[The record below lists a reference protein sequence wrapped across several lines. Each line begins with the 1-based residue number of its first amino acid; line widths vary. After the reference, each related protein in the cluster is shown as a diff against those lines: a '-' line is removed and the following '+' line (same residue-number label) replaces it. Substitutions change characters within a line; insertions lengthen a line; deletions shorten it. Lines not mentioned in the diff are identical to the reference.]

1 MLYCV
6 YMIQVC
12 IHKRE
17 WRFFL
22 ERKRDGR
29 NEKITGDIDQGI
41 NTKRKG

>member
-1 MLYCV
+1 MYCV

-12 IHKRE
+12 VYKRE

-22 ERKRDGR
+22 EQKRDGR
-29 NEKITGDIDQGI
+29 NENIAGEIDQGI